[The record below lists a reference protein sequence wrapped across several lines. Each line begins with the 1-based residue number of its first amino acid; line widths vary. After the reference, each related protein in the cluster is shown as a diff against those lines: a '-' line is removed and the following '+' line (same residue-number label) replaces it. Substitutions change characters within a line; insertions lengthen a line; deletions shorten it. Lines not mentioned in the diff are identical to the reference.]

1 MTRQRDI
8 ERVLDAWLRPGPTVM
23 PDRLFNGVLER
34 IEHQPQRRLARILLR
49 LHAMRP
55 ATLLAAAAVIVFAVG
70 AGIVLLGRPS
80 TPEVG
85 APTAAPSPT
94 PAPSAPDPASPSPA
108 AALPAELA
116 YRWIGA
122 PRVIPGISSAE
133 VLPLLWMAEPRA
145 FLNADLTGNYFDSDV
160 ALVAPAAPTPPG
172 SGPKQGELTLTSTAA
187 SAAGCSVED
196 VGHYSWSLTADGLSL
211 TLAATRD
218 DCADR
223 ASAFNGTWTR
233 SACRNPDDTC
243 LGPVP
248 AGTYVS
254 TFFDARS
261 GPGSVAFQGAY
272 GQLRYTVP
280 DGWANADDWPHSYSL
295 VPAGDYAGP
304 LGDPVTNTNWHG
316 IYVFSR
322 PAAWDAPEDCS
333 VRLAEGVGTSPAN
346 LAAWVAGRPG
356 VAGTAPEPIAI
367 GGYAGVM
374 LDIHLE
380 GGSKPP
386 CPGESVPSTALLAD
400 ESGATG
406 RWVWGITAAERMRL
420 IFLDIGGG
428 RTVAIV
434 IDDSYSQTRFD
445 TLVARAMP
453 VVATFE
459 FPE

>member
-23 PDRLFNGVLER
+23 PDRLFDAVLER
-34 IEHQPQRRLARILLR
+34 IEHQPQRRLARIQLR

-55 ATLLAAAAVIVFAVG
+55 VTLLAAAAVIVVAVG
-70 AGIVLLGRPS
+70 AGIVLLGPPS
-80 TPEVG
+80 TPAVG

-94 PAPSAPDPASPSPA
+94 PAPSSSPPASPSPA
-108 AALPAELA
+108 AALPAELS

-122 PRVIPGISSAE
+122 PRVIPEIDAAE
-133 VLPLLWMAEPRA
+133 VLPLLWMAEPRV
-145 FLNADLTGNYFDSDV
+145 FLNADLAGHYYDSDV
-160 ALVAPAAPTPPG
+160 VLVAPAAPTPPG
-172 SGPKQGELTLTSTAA
+172 SGPKQGELSFTST
-187 SAAGCSVED
+187 STSTCT
-196 VGHYSWSLTADGLSL
+196 VGEVGRYAWSLTADGLTL
-211 TLAATRD
+211 TLAASSD
-218 DCADR
+218 ECAAR
-223 ASAFNGTWTR
+223 ASAFSGTWTR
-233 SACRNPDDTC
+233 SACRNTDDTC

-248 AGTYVS
+248 GGTYVS

-261 GPGSVAFQGAY
+261 RPGAVALKGAY
-272 GQLRYTVP
+272 GELRYTVP

-333 VRLAEGVGTSPAN
+333 VRLAEGVGTSPAD

-367 GGYAGVM
+367 GGYAGIM

-380 GGSKPP
+380 GGSRPP
-386 CPGESVPSTALLAD
+386 CPGDVVPSTALLVDQA
-400 ESGATG
+400 GATG
-406 RWVWGITAAERMRL
+406 RWTWSITSAERMRL
-420 IFLDIGGG
+420 IFLDIGRG
-428 RTVAIV
+428 RTIMIA
-434 IDDSYSQTRFD
+434 IDDSYSQTGFD
-445 TLVARAMP
+445 TLIADAMP
-453 VVATFE
+453 VIATFE
-459 FPE
+459 FLE